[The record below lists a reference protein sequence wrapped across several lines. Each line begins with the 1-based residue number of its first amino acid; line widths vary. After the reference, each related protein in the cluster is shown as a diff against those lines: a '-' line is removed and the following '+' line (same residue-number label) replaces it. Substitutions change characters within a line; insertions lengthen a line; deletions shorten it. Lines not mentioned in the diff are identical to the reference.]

1 MRRRAEIIIVLGL
14 LTVSA
19 LLVYVHFTKQN
30 PKFGVT
36 FFNIGQGD
44 SALIRFDNGQKMLV
58 DCGPDKKILSKLGS
72 ALPFYDRTI
81 DYLVVTHPDTDHYG
95 GCADV
100 LDRYNV
106 GEIIVNSSRKE
117 DDPYWQLWNKK
128 MLAEGAK
135 IKIMADPEEWEI
147 GGSTLH
153 FLAPDSSLKL
163 AAKDTE
169 GNNASIVFRLEN
181 AGESF
186 LFTGD
191 MEMPLEDALV
201 QKYCSTTLHDCPAL
215 RADILKVGHHG
226 SDSSS
231 GEEFL
236 SEVDPEEAIVSVG
249 KNTFG
254 HPSFRVLKKLQRA
267 GAQILR
273 ADELGD
279 IIRE

>member
-1 MRRRAEIIIVLGL
+1 MQRRVQIILVLGL
-14 LTVSA
+14 L
-19 LLVYVHFTKQN
+19 LVAVLFFYVHFTGQN

-44 SALIRFDNGQKMLV
+44 SALIRFNNGQKMLV
-58 DCGPDKKILSKLGS
+58 DCGPDRKILSKLGS
-72 ALPFYDRTI
+72 SLPFYDRTI
-81 DYLVVTHPDTDHYG
+81 DYLLVTHPDADHYG
-95 GCADV
+95 GCVDV
-100 LDRYNV
+100 LDQYNV
-106 GEIIVNSSRKE
+106 REIITNSSRKD

-128 MLAEGAK
+128 MLGEGAL
-135 IKIMADPEEWEI
+135 IKIMTDPEEWEI
-147 GGSTLH
+147 GSSTLH

-163 AAKDTE
+163 DAKDDG
-169 GNNASIVFRLEN
+169 GNNASIVFKLDN

-201 QKYCSTTLHDCPAL
+201 QKYCSSTLHDCPAL
-215 RADILKVGHHG
+215 QADILKVGHHG

-236 SEVDPEEAIVSVG
+236 SEVDPKEAVVSVG

-254 HPSFRVLKKLQRA
+254 HPSFRVLKKLQRV
-267 GAQILR
+267 GAEILR
-273 ADELGD
+273 TDELGD
-279 IIRE
+279 IIKE